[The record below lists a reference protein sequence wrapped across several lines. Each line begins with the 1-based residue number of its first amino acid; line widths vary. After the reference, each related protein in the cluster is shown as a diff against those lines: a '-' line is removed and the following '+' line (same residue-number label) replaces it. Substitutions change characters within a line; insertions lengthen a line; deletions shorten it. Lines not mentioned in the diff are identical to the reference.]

1 MRNRMKRNSNSP
13 LGWTAVAIAAIFL
26 FPAAAPVLCA
36 DTGAAA
42 ETVVYRYTVA
52 GKPDP
57 FKPFID
63 IAEEK
68 EKPGKTGSGEMH
80 RETVPLAPLQKF
92 ALNELRLTG
101 IIWSS
106 NKKIAVVQTPDGK
119 RHTLRRGTLL
129 GINGGKVATILSDGV
144 VVVEKIKDLSGN
156 VRTERVVLALKKNG
170 VHQ

>member
-1 MRNRMKRNSNSP
+1 MRSRMKRNSSSP
-13 LGWTAVAIAAIFL
+13 LRWTAVAIAAIFL
-26 FPAAAPVLCA
+26 VPAAAPVLCA

-42 ETVVYRYTVA
+42 ETGVYRYTVA

-63 IAEEK
+63 IPEEK
-68 EKPGKTGSGEMH
+68 GKKENTGTTEAH
-80 RETVPLAPLQKF
+80 TETVSLSPLQKF
-92 ALNELRLTG
+92 ALDELRLTG
-101 IIWSS
+101 IILNS

-144 VVVEKIKDLSGN
+144 VVIEKIKDLSGN

>member
-1 MRNRMKRNSNSP
+1 MKRNSRA
-13 LGWTAVAIAAIFL
+13 LLRWAAVTIAAIFL
-26 FPAAAPVLCA
+26 LPAAAPVLCA
-36 DTGAAA
+36 DTGD
-42 ETVVYRYTVA
+42 TKDTGVYRYAVE

-57 FKPFID
+57 FTPFID
-63 IAEEK
+63 IAAEREK
-68 EKPGKTGSGEMH
+68 TGKTGSGETQ

-92 ALNELRLTG
+92 GLDELRLTG

-119 RHTLRRGTLL
+119 RHTLRRGTPL

>member
-1 MRNRMKRNSNSP
+1 MRNRMKRNSNA
-13 LGWTAVAIAAIFL
+13 LLRWAAVTIAAIFL
-26 FPAAAPVLCA
+26 LPAAAPVLCA
-36 DTGAAA
+36 DTGDTK
-42 ETVVYRYTVA
+42 ETGVYRYAVE

-57 FKPFID
+57 FTPFID
-63 IAEEK
+63 IAEER
-68 EKPGKTGSGEMH
+68 EKTGKTGSGETH

-92 ALNELRLTG
+92 GLDELRLTG

-119 RHTLRRGTLL
+119 RHTLRRGTPL

>member
-1 MRNRMKRNSNSP
+1 MKRNSSA
-13 LGWTAVAIAAIFL
+13 LLRWAAVTIAAIFL
-26 FPAAAPVLCA
+26 LPAAAPVLCA
-36 DTGAAA
+36 DTGDAQ
-42 ETVVYRYTVA
+42 ETGVYRYAVE

-57 FKPFID
+57 FTPFID
-63 IAEEK
+63 IPEETGKK
-68 EKPGKTGSGEMH
+68 ERTGTTETH

-92 ALNELRLTG
+92 GLDELRLTG

-119 RHTLRRGTLL
+119 RHTLRRGTPL

-170 VHQ
+170 VHP